1 MRRSFRDSALFF
13 VLLIAVPLDAAS
25 AADLPVKAPPPAAPL
40 AVWSWTGFYIGG
52 HIGGAQEY
60 SSLADPFGSVSYGD
74 HVTSPG
80 FIAGG
85 QVGANY
91 QIGNVVL
98 GAEADLSWA
107 DSQGAET
114 CFGLTGGLFYSSD
127 CSAHPTRLGT
137 VTGRLGYAFGRTLL
151 YAKGGVAWEQN
162 NVDMS
167 VNRNPGNDFLTSAN
181 SYGEWGWTVGGGAEY
196 ALTPAWSLFAEYDY
210 AAFANARVATPYVA
224 GNPLPGSPVGPIA
237 GWSNNIQEFKLGI
250 NYKIGADPTL
260 WPNGALTP
268 PLWVTPTLGLPPSK
282 APRPATSGWE
292 IEGGARYMYS
302 LGKTYAALGA
312 QTAGGAIWYNGSKVT
327 WANQATNSA
336 ELFGRVDS
344 PVNVFVSGFVGVG
357 DTISGGQTD
366 EDFDE
371 SLPHRPY
378 TTTAS
383 ASNGHINYAV
393 ADLGYDVVRTAD
405 YKIGPFVGYTMLD
418 QYIFTSGCQ
427 QIANPIG
434 NCSATG
440 ASPPLPN
447 TQLIGLD
454 SLTWQAVR
462 VGLSGEVKLA
472 DRVKLTADAA
482 YLPYVTVDLFDN
494 HLGDNGEGDTRGR
507 GIGLQLQA
515 VLSYDVTD
523 RLSVGI
529 GGRYWAMWTTSGDL
543 QHILPAGPS
552 GPLAPTL
559 TSVGLAGAF
568 TQVHYRFDSDTTTA
582 AGAAGS
588 ALPFFKAPVAPVAN
602 DWTGFYGGIEGGEVW
617 GKSIQIGQTP
627 GRDTFDAT
635 PWFDVSGGM
644 IGGTVGYN
652 SQFNRIFVFGLEG
665 DASWVDAR
673 GSGRQT
679 ALGTRL
685 TASTTEDWLA
695 TARARI
701 GVTPVDHWLVYAT
714 GGLAMADVEAT
725 IPLAPGTSSAEALG
739 SESHDRPGWT
749 AGGGVEASITG
760 NWSAKL
766 EYLYVGLQNHAYFVP
781 TPANPPVDNRA
792 GGVPLNNNI
801 VRVGINYKFGL
812 L

>member
-196 ALTPAWSLFAEYDY
+196 ALSPAWSLFAEYDY

-312 QTAGGAIWYNGSKVT
+312 QTAGGAIWYNGSKAT

-665 DASWVDAR
+665 DMSWVDAR
-673 GSGRQT
+673 GSARQT

>member
-196 ALTPAWSLFAEYDY
+196 ALSPAWSLFAEYDY

-665 DASWVDAR
+665 DMSWVDAR
-673 GSGRQT
+673 GSARQT